1 MTEETFPVDTG
12 TVLTVSCVE
21 EFLLRG
27 SYTVTCTEGTSYST
41 DTTPTCQALG
51 NC

>member
-12 TVLTVSCVE
+12 TVLTVTCE
-21 EFLLRG
+21 EQFLLRG
-27 SYTVTCTEGTSYST
+27 SNTVTCTEGTSYFT
-41 DTTPTCQALG
+41 DITPTCQASG